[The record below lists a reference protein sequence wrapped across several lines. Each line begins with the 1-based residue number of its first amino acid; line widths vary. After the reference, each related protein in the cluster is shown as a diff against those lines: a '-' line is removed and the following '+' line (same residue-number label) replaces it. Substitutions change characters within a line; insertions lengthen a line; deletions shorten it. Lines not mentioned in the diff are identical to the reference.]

1 MINLLDHL
9 TDLVYALAVAT
20 TSNNAF
26 EVSRLVF
33 EVKHTADQ
41 INILKEAV

>member
-20 TSNNAF
+20 TSGNAF

-33 EVKHTADQ
+33 EMRHVLDQ
-41 INILKEAV
+41 INIQKEAV